1 MIKVGLTGGIAT
13 GKSTVAGYLRKQG
26 IPIIDA
32 DVIAREVVVV
42 GKPALDEIRTVFGDT
57 VINEA
62 GELDRK
68 ALGKLV
74 FGNRALLK
82 KLNAITHPYVYA
94 EMEAQAE
101 HYRIAGEQLVILD
114 LPLLYETNNH
124 AGAQKVI
131 VVVVTEE
138 KQLERLMK
146 RNDLSLAE
154 AKQRVAAQMPLAQK
168 QLLADFVVDNNGTIQ
183 STYEQVDQILKKLLN
198 D

>member
-42 GKPALDEIRTVFGDT
+42 GKPALDEIRTAFGDT

-131 VVVVTEE
+131 VAVVTEE